1 MGLLTVENV
10 SRAFGGLSALLNV
23 SFSVEENSFTSLIG
37 PNGAGKTTMLNV
49 ISRIEALDQGRIFFA
64 GKLISQLRPDQL
76 SSLGIGRTFQLVR
89 VFPGLT
95 ALESVMIG
103 AHAQT
108 RTEIFDALFRPIFVQ
123 HENRKI
129 REEARELLKLVG
141 VDKEKF
147 NMRAGQLSS
156 PERRG
161 VELARMLIAKPK
173 LLLLDEPTSGLD
185 AVEVEWW
192 TNQIKSVQRRLGLT
206 ILLVEHR
213 VRLVMELSDRII
225 VLNSG
230 RKVAEGS
237 PEAVANDPVVRQS
250 YLGESYVRA

>member
-1 MGLLTVENV
+1 LGLLSVENV
-10 SRAFGGLSALLNV
+10 SRAFGGLAALFDV

-64 GKLISQLRPDQL
+64 GKLISQMRPDQL

-103 AHAQT
+103 THAQT
-108 RTEIFDALFRPIFVQ
+108 KTEIFDALFRPTFAQ
-123 HENRKI
+123 RENRKI
-129 REEARELLKLVG
+129 EEDARELLKLVG
-141 VDKEKF
+141 VDEVKF
-147 NMRAGQLSS
+147 NMKAGQLSS
-156 PERRG
+156 SERRG

-185 AVEVEWW
+185 ATEVEWW
-192 TNQIKSVQRRLGLT
+192 TNQIKSLQKRLGLT

-213 VRLVMELSDRII
+213 VRLVMELSDKII
-225 VLNSG
+225 VLNFG
-230 RKVAEGS
+230 EKVAEGS
-237 PEAVANDPVVRQS
+237 PEGVANDPVVRKS
-250 YLGESYVRA
+250 YLGESYVKD